1 MNLLDIIIIVTM
13 IFLLVKG
20 IFRGFIRE
28 IASLAGIILGIWLA
42 NHFQPEM
49 TDFLRTYLPTSQY
62 LPLISFAIIFAFLLV
77 LCNLI
82 GWGLNIFFKKTFFG
96 WVDKTLGG
104 WLAITKGVILTYLII
119 VLLTFYLPTK
129 TPLIAESKLAP
140 LIIRS
145 YQSMIRLISPD
156 HYENWKKRILG
167 DNEEMGAIIPE
178 KIKETVKPDE

>member
-28 IASLAGIILGIWLA
+28 IASLTGIILGIWLA
-42 NHFQPEM
+42 NHFQPQM
-49 TDFLRTYLPTSQY
+49 THFLRTYLPTSQY
-62 LPLISFAIIFAFLLV
+62 LPLMSFAIIFAFFLV
-77 LCNLI
+77 LCNLL

-104 WLAITKGVILTYLII
+104 WLAVTKGVILTYLVI
-119 VLLTFYLPTK
+119 VLLTFYLPAK

-140 LIIRS
+140 FIIKS
-145 YQSMIRLISPD
+145 YQSMIRLISPG

-167 DNEEMGAIIPE
+167 EKKEMGEIIPGPPE
-178 KIKETVKPDE
+178 ETVKPDE

>member
-13 IFLLVKG
+13 IFFVVKG

-28 IASLAGIILGIWLA
+28 VASLAGIILGIWLA
-42 NHFQPEM
+42 NHFQPQM
-49 TDFLRTYLPTSQY
+49 TDFLKTYLPNSQY
-62 LPLISFAIIFAFLLV
+62 LPVMSFAIIFAFILI
-77 LCNLI
+77 LCNLL
-82 GWGLNIFFKKTFFG
+82 GWVLNLFFRKTFLG

-119 VLLTFYLPTK
+119 VLLTFYVPAK

-140 LIIRS
+140 LIIKS

-167 DNEEMGAIIPE
+167 KKKEMGEIIPE
-178 KIKETVKPDE
+178 KIKEIVKTDE